1 MSFNE
6 SHDLAMTGASQ
17 TVDRPT
23 GGEPPN
29 ATMQLL
35 QRLARDLQEYLPRT
49 DEMGQQVSSLFA
61 HQGTVDGDLSALRER
76 TTGLVGAVNVLDNRT
91 VHIATSL
98 GDLSAATAN
107 SQEHIRE
114 LARVLTETQGGTN
127 VAINN
132 LIAQVRAELTPL
144 IQAMD
149 AHPQASTVPATL
161 KPEAPPTLKSEDTT
175 TSQEVLTPS
184 SSRPSDYP
192 KAPVEPGKAT
202 AEYAFHLRTRIGDC
216 PKYNGDRTNDAAFFW
231 TTEAYLWLE
240 KYKTLTRAAISEEQV
255 LALLSDALEEKASK
269 WWMQKKKSAILL
281 GDSAPTTM
289 ESFFVA
295 VRTEFQ
301 ELNAEDKRRQRYE
314 KVQQTGSVQGYITA
328 FKDRLMYLDPRPSDY
343 EILRQFKKGLNDK
356 IKFEMSTRHPSV
368 TSLVEYWTLADSI
381 DRAFKEAGVESSSSR
396 TRFRSTPYLEPSFS
410 RSKLEDVKD
419 IKQLNFVS
427 SLPNKKKDPKLFKT
441 WCLANRACFTCGSKE
456 HRSSSCSRTLRKP
469 KEVFRS
475 GN

>member
-6 SHDLAMTGASQ
+6 NPDLAMTGASQ
-17 TVDRPT
+17 VVDHPAE
-23 GGEPPN
+23 GEAPN

-35 QRLARDLQEYLPRT
+35 QRLAQNLQEYLPRT

-61 HQGTVDGDLSALRER
+61 HQGAVEGDLTALRER
-76 TTGLVGAVNVLDNRT
+76 TTGLMGAVNVLDDRT

-114 LARVLTETQGGTN
+114 LARLLTETQGGTN

-132 LIAQVRAELTPL
+132 LISQVRTELTPL

-149 AHPQASTVPATL
+149 AHPQVPA
-161 KPEAPPTLKSEDTT
+161 TLKSEDTAT
-175 TSQEVLTPS
+175 TKEVPTPS
-184 SSRPSDYP
+184 SSGPSDPP
-192 KAPVEPGKAT
+192 KASVESGKAT

-240 KYKTLTRAAISEEQV
+240 KYKTLTRATISEEQA

-281 GDSAPTTM
+281 GDSAPDTM
-289 ESFFVA
+289 DSFFTA
-295 VRTEFQ
+295 IRTEFQ

-314 KVQQTGSVQGYITA
+314 KVQQSGSVQGYITA

-343 EILRQFKKGLNDK
+343 EILRQFKKGLNEK

-368 TSLVEYWTLADSI
+368 TGLVEYWTLADYI

-396 TRFRSTPYLEPSFS
+396 TRFRPTPYLEPSFP
-410 RSKLEDVKD
+410 RPKQEDV
-419 IKQLNFVS
+419 KQLNFIS
-427 SLPNKKKDPKLFKT
+427 SSMPNRTKDPKLFKT

-456 HRSSSCSRTLRKP
+456 HRSSSCSRSSRKP
-469 KEVFRS
+469 KEASRS